1 MVRAKHVLDKAREPN
16 LFELVDAPRKAFRLD
31 GVGKEGTV
39 RYDVLARDFVG
50 AGS

>member
-1 MVRAKHVLDKAREPN
+1 VIRAKHISDKGRQPN
-16 LFELVDAPRKAFRLD
+16 LFELVNTPRKSLHLD

-50 AGS
+50 AVT